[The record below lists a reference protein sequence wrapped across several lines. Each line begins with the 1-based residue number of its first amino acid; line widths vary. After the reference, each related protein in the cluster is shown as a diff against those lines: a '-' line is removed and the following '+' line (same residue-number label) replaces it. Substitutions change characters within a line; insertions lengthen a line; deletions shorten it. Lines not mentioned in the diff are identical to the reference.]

1 MNDKVKSILLIIWAV
16 YFVALVGSRFID
28 TKDPQSDAPEMTF
41 EMDKF
46 VDALVVGSDDD
57 GRTKESYVLQ
67 LKNGSL
73 VEITNSYVTAKSTNS
88 GGDWGLGF
96 SSKVFNTG
104 MLGARVGIPD
114 FNPVVCILD
123 NDEEKT
129 RLTSTNYNINSPSVT
144 VTGLVRE
151 FNQNGL
157 MLDDCY
163 IK

>member
-1 MNDKVKSILLIIWAV
+1 MNDKVKSILLIIGAV

-73 VEITNSYVTAKSTNS
+73 VEITNSYVTAKSTKCS
-88 GGDWGLGF
+88 
-96 SSKVFNTG
+96 
-104 MLGARVGIPD
+104 
-114 FNPVVCILD
+114 
-123 NDEEKT
+123 
-129 RLTSTNYNINSPSVT
+129 
-144 VTGLVRE
+144 
-151 FNQNGL
+151 
-157 MLDDCY
+157 
-163 IK
+163 